1 MRTRFDL
8 RVVALALSVACT
20 TGIAQGTEKMDSIVG
35 HAVAVVG
42 NARIVNA
49 RQRAPIEEDATIS
62 QGDTI
67 ETGADGYVY
76 IATVDH
82 GFISVRPDSSLTFER
97 FQYDAA
103 APKQSVIKLVLH
115 KGTMREI
122 SGQGAQAAR
131 DHYRLN
137 TPVAALGV
145 RGTDFSVFTTADTT
159 RADVRNG
166 GIVMTPLGDSCLS
179 SGSGPC
185 EGPAAAQLFADQAN
199 TMLQVDRGSTH
210 PLLVENRLPVISPQ
224 GAATQKSEDN
234 AARSASG
241 QTQGGVGVAPLELE
255 FMHAIP
261 EQTPHT
267 VTPAP
272 VPAPDPTPAPSVP
285 APPPKPEAQ
294 QVFWGRFAPLASQ
307 PADTTLDA
315 LLQQGS
321 QRVDINMLFAMTRTP
336 QPDMVMPVQG
346 VFQFGLQKSAAY
358 LVNATAGTAVPG
370 TISNASLS
378 IDFGKR
384 AFTTRLDL
392 NASESMHSIVGR
404 GAIGND
410 GILTSD
416 YGSPASIH
424 GALAGKTATQAGYL
438 FLQSIDSKTM
448 AVGATQWA
456 R

>member
-1 MRTRFDL
+1 
-8 RVVALALSVACT
+8 
-20 TGIAQGTEKMDSIVG
+20 
-35 HAVAVVG
+35 
-42 NARIVNA
+42 
-49 RQRAPIEEDATIS
+49 
-62 QGDTI
+62 
-67 ETGADGYVY
+67 
-76 IATVDH
+76 
-82 GFISVRPDSSLTFER
+82 
-97 FQYDAA
+97 
-103 APKQSVIKLVLH
+103 
-115 KGTMREI
+115 
-122 SGQGAQAAR
+122 
-131 DHYRLN
+131 
-137 TPVAALGV
+137 
-145 RGTDFSVFTTADTT
+145 
-159 RADVRNG
+159 
-166 GIVMTPLGDSCLS
+166 
-179 SGSGPC
+179 
-185 EGPAAAQLFADQAN
+185 
-199 TMLQVDRGSTH
+199 MLQVDRGSTH

-234 AARSASG
+234 AARSATG

-261 EQTPHT
+261 EQTPHS

-285 APPPKPEAQ
+285 AQPPKPEAQ

>member
-1 MRTRFDL
+1 MRARFDL

-20 TGIAQGTEKMDSIVG
+20 TALAQGTEKMDGIVG

-42 NARIVNA
+42 NARILSA
-49 RQRAPIEEDATIS
+49 RHSAPIARDGAIS

-97 FQYDAA
+97 FQYDAS
-103 APKQSVIKLVLH
+103 APKQSIIKLVLH

-122 SGQGAQAAR
+122 SGEGAQAAR

-159 RADVRNG
+159 RADVRSG
-166 GIVMTPLGDSCLS
+166 GIVMAPLLGSCLS
-179 SGSGPC
+179 SGNGPC
-185 EGPAAAQLFADQAN
+185 EGPAAAQLFADQRD
-199 TMLQVDRGSTH
+199 TMLQVDRGSAR
-210 PLLVENRLPVISPQ
+210 PLLLENRLPEVSPQ
-224 GAATQKSEDN
+224 GAATQNNEDN
-234 AARSASG
+234 AARSATG
-241 QTQGGVGVAPLELE
+241 QTHGDVGVAPLELQ
-255 FMHAIP
+255 FTNTIP
-261 EQTPHT
+261 AQTPKAP
-267 VTPAP
+267 PAP
-272 VPAPDPTPAPSVP
+272 PAPDAPPPT
-285 APPPKPEAQ
+285 PPKPEAKQ
-294 QVFWGRFAPLASQ
+294 IFWGRFAALASQ
-307 PADTTLDA
+307 PADTSLDA
-315 LLQQGS
+315 LLKRGS
-321 QRVDINMLFAMTRTP
+321 EQVNINMLFAMTRTP
-336 QPDMVMPVQG
+336 QTDMVMPVQG
-346 VFQFGLQKSAAY
+346 VFGFGLQSSAAY
-358 LVNATAGTAVPG
+358 LVNASTGAALPG
-370 TISNASLS
+370 TISNSSLT

-384 AFTTRLDL
+384 AFATQFDL
-392 NASESMHSIVGR
+392 RANSSTFSIVGR
-404 GAIGND
+404 GAVLDD
-410 GILTSD
+410 GKLTSD

-438 FLQSIDSKTM
+438 FLQNIDSKTT